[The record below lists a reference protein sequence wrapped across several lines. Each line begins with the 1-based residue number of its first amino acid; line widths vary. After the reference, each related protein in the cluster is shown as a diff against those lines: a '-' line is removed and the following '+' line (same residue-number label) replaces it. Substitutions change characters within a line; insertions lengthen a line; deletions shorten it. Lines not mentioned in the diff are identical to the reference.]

1 MKKKSTRYITSVT
14 QNSDHFLA
22 ILLGLKSILGMPLD
36 IAKTIA
42 RSKPGTEV
50 HLVPYYEINSNLST
64 DEIRN
69 QLDEYEIEITII
81 NQ

>member
-1 MKKKSTRYITSVT
+1 
-14 QNSDHFLA
+14 
-22 ILLGLKSILGMPLD
+22 MPLD